1 MAPRRAAVSL
11 AQGGDGQH
19 AERPPGRLPSRRAES
34 PAGIRRPLLRLGR
47 PHRGCGRAPSGEE
60 RDDRDR
66 ARQAARGARRDG
78 HVGVLPRPRRQS
90 PGADELPMSEP
101 TRVSEP
107 AFWQDLYER
116 REDGWE
122 LGQPSPPFAEY
133 LKRSS
138 PPRGRVAVPGCGRGH
153 DCRLLAKARYQVW
166 GFDFAT
172 QAIQEARALARQEG
186 LDIVFEQRDL
196 FDLATDYRGFFDGV
210 WEYTCFCAI
219 APARRGE
226 YVRLVREILK
236 PEGWLLAC
244 FYPLREGTDGP

>member
-1 MAPRRAAVSL
+1 
-11 AQGGDGQH
+11 
-19 AERPPGRLPSRRAES
+19 
-34 PAGIRRPLLRLGR
+34 
-47 PHRGCGRAPSGEE
+47 
-60 RDDRDR
+60 
-66 ARQAARGARRDG
+66 
-78 HVGVLPRPRRQS
+78 
-90 PGADELPMSEP
+90 MSEP

-244 FYPLREGTDGP
+244 FYPLREGTDGPPFPTSRDEIRRLFTPHFTLVEAWEPEASVERRKGFEWMVLARPKDVRT